1 MNLNRNV
8 ITLMNRISAE
18 CEGYKLHSIRIEERS
33 DKSPFE
39 EIKYRKGDVAV
50 IISIDKTDLRLRVFN
65 LADMFSSFIHGAEC
79 LLEQTYR
86 ADVST
91 NDIIDIF
98 KRFSSYDTDPFITA
112 VEKCIKSL

>member
-8 ITLMNRISAE
+8 ITLMNRISTE
-18 CEGYKLHSIRIEERS
+18 CEGYKLHSICIEERS

-65 LADMFSSFIHGAEC
+65 LADMFRSFVHGAEC
-79 LLEQTYR
+79 LFEQTYR
-86 ADVST
+86 ADVCA